1 MLHRSGIRK
10 YCAWCGQTVSRI
22 YLYVHV
28 YSGFVLVNRRNEFS
42 SKINHNFKNIYNTLK
57 NTTMNIRTVYM
68 YIYTCGWVVFFFFHD
83 PSLLLKLLEI
93 VPQAKNVV
101 GYQKFLPKMA
111 TSPGIRNTHIPTNL
125 KVQFQSV
132 VIFQC
137 CFTRDKMKRKQKYN
151 SLSFCVNIQTW

>member
-1 MLHRSGIRK
+1 
-10 YCAWCGQTVSRI
+10 
-22 YLYVHV
+22 
-28 YSGFVLVNRRNEFS
+28 
-42 SKINHNFKNIYNTLK
+42 
-57 NTTMNIRTVYM
+57 MNIRTVYM
-68 YIYTCGWVVFFFFHD
+68 YIYTCGWVVFFFHD

-151 SLSFCVNIQTW
+151 SLSFCVNIQT